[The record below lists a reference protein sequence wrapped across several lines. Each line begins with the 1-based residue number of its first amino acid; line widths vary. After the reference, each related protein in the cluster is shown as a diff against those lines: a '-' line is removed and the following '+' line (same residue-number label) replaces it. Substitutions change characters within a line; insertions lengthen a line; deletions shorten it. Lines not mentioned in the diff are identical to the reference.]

1 MREITRNLFRGFCLT
16 AVLMAGSCAAP
27 GDESGPVVDDPIAAH
42 PISVEPSYQSLKLS
56 YSGGAMNSA
65 DSERLDAFVADYR
78 QHGNGKISISA
89 PSGVSMQQA
98 VISLAD
104 QINQMG
110 VSRDHILIA
119 THDAA
124 AGDDRLEVD
133 YISYRAHADA
143 CDDWSEDLTHTW
155 ENQPPRVFGCATQH
169 NIAAMVSDPRDL
181 LGPRPMDEADGRR
194 RQTVITNYDKGQPT
208 AATKSADQS
217 ATITDVGK

>member
-1 MREITRNLFRGFCLT
+1 MREITGNLFRGFCLA
-16 AVLMAGSCAAP
+16 AVLTAGSCAAP
-27 GDESGPVVDDPIAAH
+27 SDEGGPVVDDPIAAH
-42 PISVEPSYQSLKLS
+42 PIAVEPSYQSLKLS
-56 YSGGAMNSA
+56 YSGGAMNAA
-65 DSERLDAFVADYR
+65 DGERLDAFVADYR

-89 PSGVSMQQA
+89 PSGVNTQQA

-104 QINQMG
+104 RINQMG
-110 VSRDHILIA
+110 VSRDRILIA

-124 AGDDRLEVD
+124 AADDRLEVN

-155 ENQPPRVFGCATQH
+155 DNKPPRIFGCATQH
-169 NIAAMVSDPRDL
+169 NLAAMVSDPRDL

-208 AATKSADQS
+208 AANKSADQTTS
-217 ATITDVGK
+217 ITDVGK

>member
-1 MREITRNLFRGFCLT
+1 MREITRNLFRGFCLA

-65 DSERLDAFVADYR
+65 DGERLDAFVADYR

-104 QINQMG
+104 RINQMG
-110 VSRDHILIA
+110 VSRDRILIA
-119 THDAA
+119 THDAP
-124 AGDDRLEVD
+124 GTDDRLEVD

-143 CDDWSEDLTHTW
+143 CDDWSEDLSHTW
-155 ENQPPRVFGCATQH
+155 DNQPARLLGCATQH
-169 NIAAMVSDPRDL
+169 NLAAMVSDPRDL

-194 RQTVITNYDKGQPT
+194 RQTVIGNYDQGKPT
-208 AATKSADQS
+208 AATKSSDQS
-217 ATITDVGK
+217 ATITACR